1 MYARVE
7 KLKFPKFVKY
17 KNTYMYLIWIMD
29 VMIKNSSSDIRYR
42 CLFKT
47 LPGGLPKG
55 KLSNEDLKGGLYP
68 IMKFYPEFLA
78 FFSVGKIY
86 RYTENNGDSLINT
99 FPSKMERERILDIE
113 FRPEGMN
120 TSEAGTVIPV
130 ELYNL
135 NHKFYSIKRGAETSF
150 TKEIKRQNVV
160 ITYYNDYEII
170 TPSFAIAPIFYF
182 TSTKIREKLLSE
194 GFEFSDL
201 YYEIG
206 NDEQGIPF
214 IRLKEKMPKFDIP
227 FIYNFATHR
236 YASQQAED
244 IGLRIIKE
252 INKSHPPKT
261 HVTVKLSFPF
271 KRRVRAKI
279 RGLVCDKCRKILVE
293 EIQDFYPKDFFGFDK
308 IVAEYSYVQGK
319 KTEIFFVNH
328 NSSKW
333 VVYDR
338 SPKNRRRHS
347 KSIKVRHEIPKKEI
361 EGFYSGVDVIFKN
374 ISEGE
379 GKPFPTSKFVNKHED
394 IKQDQKLTFDNSPHY
409 KDRSVKPAE
418 LIRTI
423 KEVSAK
429 AEEGR
434 QFDLNDFK
442 KMVDVLKEWNSVS
455 IKTYESFELP
465 VNKFHSN
472 NKKAYYNDGKVRKFS
487 IVNIAIDN
495 KGKNI
500 YASLVEVD
508 QSGLEKGISTYVLVW
523 PGDSVG
529 HAKIIDELLLLYFK
543 GNKFMVI
550 RNALKKCCNAS
561 LIRKNH
567 PEEKPGQNY
576 AKWCDRLV
584 KKIIREAESY
594 SLDTGNK

>member
-1 MYARVE
+1 
-7 KLKFPKFVKY
+7 
-17 KNTYMYLIWIMD
+17 MD
-29 VMIKNSSSDIRYR
+29 VIKKGGSNDIRYR

-47 LPGGLPKG
+47 LPNGLPKG
-55 KLSNEDLKGGLYP
+55 NLSDEDLKEGLYI
-68 IMKFYPEFLA
+68 IMEFYPEFLA
-78 FFSVGKIY
+78 PFSVGKIY
-86 RYTENNGDSLINT
+86 YYTENNDDSLINT
-99 FPSKMERERILDIE
+99 PPSSIERERILDIE
-113 FRPEGMN
+113 FRPEGME
-120 TSEAGTVIPV
+120 TSDAGTVIPV

-160 ITYYNDYEII
+160 TTYYNDYEII
-170 TPSFAIAPIFYF
+170 TPSFAIGPIFYF
-182 TSTKIREKLLSE
+182 TSTKMRKKLLSTS
-194 GFEFSDL
+194 FKFSDL

-214 IRLKEKMPKFDIP
+214 IRLKGKMPKFDIP
-227 FIYNFATHR
+227 FIYYFATHR
-236 YASQQAED
+236 YASKQAEK
-244 IGLRIIKE
+244 IIPSIIAKG
-252 INKSHPPKT
+252 ILSYQAKDRVPL
-261 HVTVKLSFPF
+261 KLLFPF
-271 KRRVRAKI
+271 KHRVRAKI

-308 IVAEYSYVQGK
+308 IVAEYSYVLGK
-319 KTEIFFVNH
+319 KTEIFFVDR
-328 NSSKW
+328 NSNKW
-333 VVYDR
+333 VAYDR

-347 KSIKVRHEIPKKEI
+347 KSIEVRHEILKREI
-361 EGFYSGVDVIFKN
+361 EGYCSGVDVIFKN
-374 ISEGE
+374 TSEGE
-379 GKPFPTSKFVNKHED
+379 GKPSPTIKFVNKHED

-409 KDRSVKPAE
+409 KDGSVKPAE
-418 LIRTI
+418 LIRTRN
-423 KEVSAK
+423 EVSAK

-442 KMVDVLKEWNSVS
+442 KMVDILKVWNSVS

-465 VNKFHSN
+465 VNKFHSS
-472 NKKAYYNDGKVRKFS
+472 NKKAYYDDGTVRKFS
-487 IVNIAIDN
+487 IVDITINN

-508 QSGLEKGISTYVLVW
+508 QAGLEKGISTYVLVW
-523 PGDSVG
+523 PDDSG
-529 HAKIIDELLLLYFK
+529 EHAQIIDELLSLYFQ

-550 RNALKKCCNAS
+550 RNVLKECCNTS

-567 PEEKPGQNY
+567 PEEKPEQDY

-594 SLDTGNK
+594 SLNTGNK